1 MHIVSA
7 NSRISERA
15 MESATEREAEVLTT
29 DYRMN
34 ADRGPSKCGMRNGEL
49 IPPSSRRGALPQ
61 SAPGEGAAGGHVGQ
75 PKLINAERAV
85 EWKNVRLCSPMFAY
99 VRLMGKKMLRALR
112 AATGGVKEGRRKNA
126 ECRIKSGAAHGH

>member
-1 MHIVSA
+1 VDA

-15 MESATEREAEVLTT
+15 MESASDRQTGILTT

-49 IPPSSRRGALPQ
+49 IPPSSRRCALPQ
-61 SAPGEGAAGGHVGQ
+61 SPPGEGAAGGHVGQ
-75 PKLINAERAV
+75 PKLIRGIGAV

-99 VRLMGKKMLRALR
+99 VRLIGKKLLRAR
-112 AATGGVKEGRRKNA
+112 RVATGGVKEGRRKNA
-126 ECRIKSGAAHGH
+126 RPP

>member
-1 MHIVSA
+1 MQIVDA

-15 MESATEREAEVLTT
+15 VESARDRETGILTT

-34 ADRGPSKCGMRNGEL
+34 ADRGSSKCGRRNGEL
-49 IPPSSRRGALPQ
+49 IPPSSRRCALPQ
-61 SAPGEGAAGGHVGQ
+61 SPPGEGAARGRVGQ
-75 PKLINAERAV
+75 PKLIYAERAV

-112 AATGGVKEGRRKNA
+112 AATMRNGGKRAGF
-126 ECRIKSGAAHGH
+126 